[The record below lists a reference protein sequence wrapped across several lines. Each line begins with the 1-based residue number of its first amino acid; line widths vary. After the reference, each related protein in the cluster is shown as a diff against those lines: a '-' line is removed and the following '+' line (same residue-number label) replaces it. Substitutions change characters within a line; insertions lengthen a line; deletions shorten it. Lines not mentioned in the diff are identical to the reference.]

1 MPITII
7 RGPAGGGKSQAIAD
21 RLQPGEVVIDFTRL
35 YVALAGVERGPDGKF
50 PVREDGDPRLALT
63 EYVRL
68 TAIRQAAERELSGY
82 VTTSDGRPEAVE
94 RLQAAGATGG
104 VETIDPGEAVVRARL
119 ADPVS
124 GEVSDPCRKAGRPLV
139 RRRRSGAAG
148 RSRRRPAG
156 DGGDCGGPGGGET
169 VIEYRYAA
177 VECRVDDER
186 RGPGRLVGT
195 LLRYGEVSP
204 ERRERFA
211 PGALRW
217 PAGGVVLREMHTRA
231 APILRVEPE
240 LRGAELV
247 IDAVLPDTARG
258 RDAATSIRNGTLRGL
273 SVEFRAERD
282 RYLADGVRLVESA
295 VLVGWRAGG

>member
-1 MPITII
+1 M
-7 RGPAGGGKSQAIAD
+7 
-21 RLQPGEVVIDFTRL
+21 
-35 YVALAGVERGPDGKF
+35 
-50 PVREDGDPRLALT
+50 
-63 EYVRL
+63 
-68 TAIRQAAERELSGY
+68 
-82 VTTSDGRPEAVE
+82 
-94 RLQAAGATGG
+94 
-104 VETIDPGEAVVRARL
+104 
-119 ADPVS
+119 
-124 GEVSDPCRKAGRPLV
+124 
-139 RRRRSGAAG
+139 
-148 RSRRRPAG
+148 
-156 DGGDCGGPGGGET
+156 
-169 VIEYRYAA
+169 IEYRYAA

-295 VLVGWRAGG
+295 VLVGCGLVDEPSYRGSTVEVRGRGRGRRVWL